1 MFNQS
6 QHQSVTYIQCD
17 YIEISQ
23 FETDTSS
30 YKVGGRRMKRVEQG
44 ICCFANTSK
53 TSYAYC
59 EAGKPVRF
67 VKIQI
72 GKDYFDSFLK
82 VRYGDSYDHSRNAM
96 DYLSRNPNL
105 PELNYIFRQKD
116 CRAIG
121 TARQIYLESKV
132 MEILSFVTHHY
143 QEGQNKKHISVK
155 LDRRDIRSLGKTVTY
170 MKNNVSAY
178 PSTDELAKIAGMSSS
193 RYGLAFRQVYGTAP
207 YEYLKELRMNQ
218 ALLLLNDFDYNVQTI
233 ADKVG
238 YTNAGHFSGL
248 FKKTG
253 VNKVSCKWN
262 NPPMNC

>member
-1 MFNQS
+1 MRGTIKDYFTPDLFHAVYIPERSRENDSFYRLLTEYGHGEVRKIDFNDFFMILIADFTPA
-6 QHQSVTYIQCD
+6 VTFERITDIQCD

-67 VKIQI
+67 VKILI

-105 PELNYIFRQKD
+105 PELNYIFRQIKD

-143 QEGQNKKHISVK
+143 QEGQNKSIFPSNWI
-155 LDRRDIRSLGKTVTY
+155 DGTFTFFFFGK
-170 MKNNVSAY
+170 
-178 PSTDELAKIAGMSSS
+178 
-193 RYGLAFRQVYGTAP
+193 
-207 YEYLKELRMNQ
+207 
-218 ALLLLNDFDYNVQTI
+218 
-233 ADKVG
+233 
-238 YTNAGHFSGL
+238 
-248 FKKTG
+248 
-253 VNKVSCKWN
+253 
-262 NPPMNC
+262 